1 MLRPRVFWQT
11 ASILVVTS
19 ALISV
24 CAAQSPGAD
33 GLVPPAAPIFTSLLS
48 FDSTD
53 GAYPGSMSLAQ
64 ATDGNF
70 YGVTGSGGTGSSCTY
85 LYGCGTVFK
94 VTPQGALTTLYN
106 FCSLPSCTD
115 GKFPT
120 TGVIQGSD
128 GNFYGVTG
136 AGGSSGYGTVFK
148 ITSAGVLTV
157 LHSFVG
163 TDSSNPEG
171 TLIESNG
178 RFYGTTYGAG
188 SAVDYG
194 TIFRITPTG
203 TLTTLYSFCSQ
214 PGCADGKNPYAGLLQ
229 ASDGNFYG
237 TTSQG
242 GANDTC
248 LATQPYGCGTIF
260 KITPAGTLTTLHT
273 FAGYPDDGNTPAAVM
288 IQANDMNLYGTTY
301 QGGTYNEGLAFK
313 LTLGGTLTAIY
324 SFCAQ
329 RTHQGSCLY
338 GADPYEGFIQG
349 TDGAFYGAALGG
361 LNGTGITY
369 RLTSHGTLMALHNF
383 DSSDGA
389 NPYGGVIQGTDGS
402 FYGNTQNGG
411 ADGAGTLYNLN
422 VGLAP
427 FVKTQ
432 TSFGK
437 VGSSVVILGTSLTGS
452 TSVTFNGTAASFT
465 VVSDSE
471 ITATVPSGATS
482 GTVFVTTPGRTLK
495 SNKPFRIVH

>member
-1 MLRPRVFWQT
+1 MLRLSLFWKIALVFTSSLRVC
-11 ASILVVTS
+11 V
-19 ALISV
+19 
-24 CAAQSPGAD
+24 AQSPGD
-33 GLVPPAAPIFTSLLS
+33 REMDSPAAPVFTSLLS
-48 FDSTD
+48 FDSTH
-53 GAYPGSMSLAQ
+53 GAYPGGMSLIQ
-64 ATDGNF
+64 GTDGDF

-94 VTPQGALTTLYN
+94 VTPQGALTTLYD
-106 FCSLPSCTD
+106 FCSLPSCAD

-120 TGVIQGSD
+120 TGVIQGTD

-148 ITSAGVLTV
+148 LSPAGALSV
-157 LHSFVG
+157 LHSFSG
-163 TDSSNPEG
+163 SDSSNPG
-171 TLIESNG
+171 GMLIESNG
-178 RFYGTTYGAG
+178 RFYGTTYGSS

-203 TLTTLYSFCSQ
+203 TLTTLYRFCPQ
-214 PGCADGKNPYAGLLQ
+214 PGCADGKYPYAGLLQ

-242 GANDTC
+242 GASSAC
-248 LATQPYGCGTIF
+248 LATQSYGCGTIF

-273 FAGYPDDGNTPAAVM
+273 FSGYPDDGNTPVANL
-288 IQANDMNLYGTTY
+288 IQANDSNLYGTTA
-301 QGGTYNEGLAFK
+301 QGGTYNEGVAFQ
-313 LTLGGTLTAIY
+313 LTLGGALTTFY
-324 SFCAQ
+324 SFCPQ

-338 GADPYEGFIQG
+338 GADPSDGIIQG

-369 RLTSHGTLMALHNF
+369 RLTSRGTLTAMHNF
-383 DSSDGA
+383 SSADGA
-389 NPYGGVIQGTDGS
+389 NPYGGIIQGTDGT

-411 ADGAGTLYNLN
+411 IDGVGTIYNLN
-422 VGLAP
+422 VGLAH
-427 FVKTQ
+427 FVRTQ
-432 TSFGK
+432 ASFGK
-437 VGSSVVILGTSLTGS
+437 VGLSVVILGTNLTGA

-471 ITATVPSGATS
+471 ITASVPTGATS
-482 GTVFVTTPGRTLK
+482 GLVVVTTPGGTLK
-495 SNKPFRIVH
+495 SSKPFRIVH